1 MLKLLHNMGEI
12 LPEVGGWEVDLIHE
26 QSSDPAAQLT
36 IQAGSCPLPPKSA
49 PKLIHS
55 NDDDKTKQFKLTCLN
70 IAGNANAVPCHSLF
84 KGHNVND
91 NIVVQTEIISNVRED
106 PCRKYMC

>member
-55 NDDDKTKQFKLTCLN
+55 NDDDKTKQFKLICQN
-70 IAGNANAVPCHSLF
+70 IARNANMLSPVTLYSR
-84 KGHNVND
+84 V
-91 NIVVQTEIISNVRED
+91 T
-106 PCRKYMC
+106 M